1 LKLVN
6 RQTGEIQDLPD
17 EQVQDAFQGGT
28 HAFIHG
34 EQRVPIRTPEGEI
47 RSVAAKDA
55 QRAIELGASIA
66 SEAEYHAADL
76 DARYGDFGH
85 ALAAAGEGVARGLSV
100 GTVDPL
106 AIGAA
111 KLFGGGSAAKAT
123 REHLAG
129 EKEAHPYLSTGGE
142 VVGAVLPA
150 LLSEGG
156 TVPEEAAAL
165 GGERLAAAGAEN
177 LAAAGAEKAVV
188 GGTERAAAGVGEPL
202 DVASSIVKRAP
213 DVGPPHGAPQPV
225 SEGYFYEANQADI
238 NRAQEFLDRRGVVG
252 PDLSS
257 VPANDSFAAQYAAD
271 ARALPPGPMP
281 ELPYAEPRYLGAGRN
296 LHEPP
301 VSKPPLVEAPA
312 GAAPGPPPVAPEPF
326 APEVAPPSPVKA
338 PSFVSQAL
346 QYTPAG
352 LTSQFGLAAERAAG
366 EVLGAT
372 AGKGAIGR
380 IINAGARAAAA
391 AGVESPIYAAGDY
404 LSESYLGNEDLNGEK
419 FVAAV
424 GHGFLYGTLFGAA
437 AGGGLA
443 GLGEA
448 AGPLLRRAKPYLDK
462 AAAEQAA
469 KATYST
475 LKASREVEMRAG
487 GAAEYGETLL
497 RRGVIPDS
505 PVKAA
510 NMTAEDFLARA
521 EVAREQVGKEI
532 GAAERIHGI
541 NAMVDAAELDSRIAK
556 VYKPM
561 EGSAALEDVARD
573 VKAYRDNLFDKLGVE
588 TDPALAEIKATKVAN
603 STSYLRDS
611 PKWRETYDLELKRLS
626 RKEVPYADV
635 ARQRRDL
642 DAKIYR
648 ETSPLVGN
656 AKLEELRKT
665 RAIMADLEV
674 DAMDKAARKIGVE
687 DARTAFKRLRKDYQ
701 HMSIAEDQLADKVAR
716 ANKNNFFSLTEH
728 IGGGAGLIAGAVG
741 GLAAGHLAAG
751 AIAGNLAGKYGRKLV
766 REHGN
771 VIAASTLHKL
781 ASLDLIARATRSVD
795 AELDAAIGS
804 LTGRT
809 KPRLRVRR
817 FSGPDDKSSPEKKYE
832 DAHGTISPYGHVADS
847 HVEDA
852 LPGMTLHAP
861 KTSNAVVRAIND
873 GVVYMKSKMPTP
885 LNAPSIVDPNPKP
898 RVDDVSAEEFH
909 SIRRAVDDPVGVLR
923 DGIEDGKITRAQVEA
938 IKATK
943 PALVEDVQRRLL
955 EELAR
960 PRSKDIPYDKL
971 TSISLIFGVAADPT
985 LDPAHVQ
992 QYQSVYPPSS
1002 KGPDE
1007 VPGPN
1012 AHQPKAST
1020 SQSLNRPLKHVAES
1034 HSLSLDRASMAH

>member
-1 LKLVN
+1 LHLVN

-28 HAFIHG
+28 HAFTHPD
-34 EQRVPIRTPEGEI
+34 QRVPIRTPEGEI

-85 ALAAAGEGVARGLSV
+85 SLAAAGEGIARGLSV
-100 GTVDPL
+100 GTIDPL

-111 KLFGGGSAAKAT
+111 KLFGGDAAAKAT

-129 EKEAHPYLSTGGE
+129 EKGAHPYLSTGGE

-165 GGERLAAAGAEN
+165 GGERLAAAGAEK
-177 LAAAGAEKAVV
+177 LAAAGAEKAAV
-188 GGTERAAAGVGEPL
+188 GGAERVAAEGV
-202 DVASSIVKRAP
+202 
-213 DVGPPHGAPQPV
+213 
-225 SEGYFYEANQADI
+225 EGTA
-238 NRAQEFLDRRGVVG
+238 
-252 PDLSS
+252 
-257 VPANDSFAAQYAAD
+257 
-271 ARALPPGPMP
+271 
-281 ELPYAEPRYLGAGRN
+281 LGAEGLGGTMPNIR
-296 LHEPP
+296 
-301 VSKPPLVEAPA
+301 PPLVE
-312 GAAPGPPPVAPEPF
+312 PPPVVPEALAPE
-326 APEVAPPSPVKA
+326 AAATSPAKA

-352 LTSQFGLAAERAAG
+352 LTSQFGLAAERAAS

-372 AGKGAIGR
+372 AAKSAVGR
-380 IINAGARAAAA
+380 IISAGARAAAA

-404 LSESYLGNEDLNGEK
+404 LSESYLGDEDLNGEK

-532 GAAERIHGI
+532 GAAERLHGV
-541 NAMVDAAELDSRIAK
+541 NATVDATELDSRIK
-556 VYKPM
+556 KIYKPM
-561 EGSAALEDVARD
+561 EGSAALEDVAKD

-588 TDPALAEIKATKVAN
+588 TDPAMAEIKATKVAN
-603 STSYLRDS
+603 KTSYLRDS
-611 PKWRETYDLELKRLS
+611 PKWRETYDLEMQRLG
-626 RKEVPYADV
+626 RKEIPYADV

-674 DAMDKAARKIGVE
+674 DAMDRAARKIGVE

-701 HMSIAEDQLADKVAR
+701 HLSIAEDQLADKVAR

-751 AIAGNLAGKYGRKLV
+751 AIAGNVIGKYGRKLV

-861 KTSNAVVRAIND
+861 KTSDAVVRAIND

-938 IKATK
+938 IKNTK
-943 PALVEDVQRRLL
+943 PALIEDVQRRLL
-955 EELAR
+955 EELAK
-960 PRSKDIPYDKL
+960 PRSQDIPYDKL

-1002 KGPDE
+1002 KGQDE
-1007 VPGPN
+1007 TPGHN
-1012 AHQPKAST
+1012 VPKAST
-1020 SQSLNRPLKHVAES
+1020 SQSLNRPLKHVAEL
-1034 HSLSLDRASMAH
+1034 HSLSLDRASTAH

>member
-17 EQVQDAFQGGT
+17 EQVQDAFRGGT
-28 HAFIHG
+28 HAFVHG

-100 GTVDPL
+100 GTIDPL

-111 KLFGGGSAAKAT
+111 KLFGGESAAKAT

-129 EKEAHPYLSTGGE
+129 EKEEHPYLSTGGE

-165 GGERLAAAGAEN
+165 GGERLAAVGAEK

-188 GGTERAAAGVGEPL
+188 GGAGRAAAESV
-202 DVASSIVKRAP
+202 
-213 DVGPPHGAPQPV
+213 
-225 SEGYFYEANQADI
+225 EGTA
-238 NRAQEFLDRRGVVG
+238 
-252 PDLSS
+252 
-257 VPANDSFAAQYAAD
+257 
-271 ARALPPGPMP
+271 
-281 ELPYAEPRYLGAGRN
+281 LGAEGLGGTMPNVR
-296 LHEPP
+296 
-301 VSKPPLVEAPA
+301 PPLVE
-312 GAAPGPPPVAPEPF
+312 PPPVAPEPI
-326 APEVAPPSPVKA
+326 APEVAPPSPAKA

-372 AGKGAIGR
+372 AAKSAVGR
-380 IINAGARAAAA
+380 IISAGARAAAA

-404 LSESYLGNEDLNGEK
+404 LSESYLGDEDLNGEK

-448 AGPLLRRAKPYLDK
+448 AGPLLRRAKPYMDK

-475 LKASREVEMRAG
+475 LKASREVEQRAG

-532 GAAERIHGI
+532 AAAERIHGV
-541 NAMVDAAELDSRIAK
+541 NAAVDVAELDSRIAK

-561 EGSAALEDVARD
+561 EGSAALEDVAKD

-588 TDPALAEIKATKVAN
+588 TDPAMAEIKATKVAN

-611 PKWRETYDLELKRLS
+611 PKWRETYELELKRLG

-687 DARTAFKRLRKDYQ
+687 DARAAFKRLRRDYQ
-701 HMSIAEDQLADKVAR
+701 HLSIAEDQLADKVAR

-751 AIAGNLAGKYGRKLV
+751 AIAGNVIGKYGRKLV

-771 VIAASTLHKL
+771 VIAASTLHRL

-809 KPRLRVRR
+809 KPRLRIRR

-832 DAHGTISPYGHVADS
+832 DAHGTISPYGHVADG

-938 IKATK
+938 IKNTK

-955 EELAR
+955 EELAK
-960 PRSKDIPYDKL
+960 PRSQDIPYDKL

-1002 KGPDE
+1002 KGPEE

-1012 AHQPKAST
+1012 AHAPKAST